1 MGLLSILSLLGA
13 ICLFLY
19 GMKVMSEGLQKA
31 AGDRLRGILSAMTR
45 NHFTGFITG
54 LFITALIQSSSASTV
69 MLVSFVNAGLMSL
82 GQAIAVIF
90 GANVGSTFTA
100 LIIAFFGF
108 KVDIGLFVLPL
119 IAVAVPMIF
128 SKKSRRKSIGE
139 FLIGFSLLFMGL
151 GLINDNFVLDENTV
165 SFLQGYANMGVG
177 SMLIFF
183 TFGLVLTMVIQ
194 SSAASFAIALVMCTK
209 GWIPYDL
216 ACAVVLGSNMGTT
229 ITPVLASLSGNVAAK
244 RAAGSHVLYNIV
256 NLIWA
261 MAIFYPFVHF
271 NSWLTDF
278 FGLGNPTEAAEKLI
292 VAKGNIA
299 GAALASLQFT
309 ISMGMTMYHI
319 VYNIISLL
327 LNIWFVDLY
336 AKVVTRIFPSKK
348 KKEEEEFQLKYISA
362 GVINAS
368 ELNIAQAEKEMYV
381 FAQRVERMIY
391 MAQELIHTK
400 PKTEDFAKLQSR
412 IGKYED
418 ISDRMEIEIANF
430 LNRIAEGRLSN
441 DGKKRIAAL
450 LRIDSEIES
459 IADSCF
465 SVGKEIVRKHEGD
478 AHFDQTIYDNIDAMF
493 VLVKDAM
500 KNMLVLLSDF
510 EHIDEDDIIASYNK
524 EREINNFRNQL
535 RTQNFTNINNQL
547 YLYQAGIF
555 YMDVIGD
562 LEKTGDYIINVVDAL
577 KDRYLQPKVAK

>member
-151 GLINDNFVLDENTV
+151 DLINDNFVLDENTV

>member
-108 KVDIGLFVLPL
+108 KVDIGMFVLPL

-151 GLINDNFVLDENTV
+151 DLINDNFVLDENTV

-299 GAALASLQFT
+299 GAALTSLQFT

>member
-108 KVDIGLFVLPL
+108 KVDIGMFVLPL

-151 GLINDNFVLDENTV
+151 DLINDNFVLDENTV

>member
-1 MGLLSILSLLGA
+1 
-13 ICLFLY
+13 
-19 GMKVMSEGLQKA
+19 
-31 AGDRLRGILSAMTR
+31 
-45 NHFTGFITG
+45 
-54 LFITALIQSSSASTV
+54 
-69 MLVSFVNAGLMSL
+69 
-82 GQAIAVIF
+82 
-90 GANVGSTFTA
+90 
-100 LIIAFFGF
+100 
-108 KVDIGLFVLPL
+108 
-119 IAVAVPMIF
+119 
-128 SKKSRRKSIGE
+128 
-139 FLIGFSLLFMGL
+139 
-151 GLINDNFVLDENTV
+151 
-165 SFLQGYANMGVG
+165 
-177 SMLIFF
+177 
-183 TFGLVLTMVIQ
+183 
-194 SSAASFAIALVMCTK
+194 
-209 GWIPYDL
+209 
-216 ACAVVLGSNMGTT
+216 
-229 ITPVLASLSGNVAAK
+229 
-244 RAAGSHVLYNIV
+244 
-256 NLIWA
+256 
-261 MAIFYPFVHF
+261 
-271 NSWLTDF
+271 
-278 FGLGNPTEAAEKLI
+278 
-292 VAKGNIA
+292 
-299 GAALASLQFT
+299 
-309 ISMGMTMYHI
+309 
-319 VYNIISLL
+319 
-327 LNIWFVDLY
+327 
-336 AKVVTRIFPSKK
+336 
-348 KKEEEEFQLKYISA
+348 
-362 GVINAS
+362 
-368 ELNIAQAEKEMYV
+368 MYV

>member
-151 GLINDNFVLDENTV
+151 DLINDNFVLDENTV

-348 KKEEEEFQLKYISA
+348 KKEEE
-362 GVINAS
+362 
-368 ELNIAQAEKEMYV
+368 
-381 FAQRVERMIY
+381 
-391 MAQELIHTK
+391 
-400 PKTEDFAKLQSR
+400 
-412 IGKYED
+412 
-418 ISDRMEIEIANF
+418 
-430 LNRIAEGRLSN
+430 
-441 DGKKRIAAL
+441 
-450 LRIDSEIES
+450 
-459 IADSCF
+459 
-465 SVGKEIVRKHEGD
+465 
-478 AHFDQTIYDNIDAMF
+478 
-493 VLVKDAM
+493 
-500 KNMLVLLSDF
+500 
-510 EHIDEDDIIASYNK
+510 
-524 EREINNFRNQL
+524 
-535 RTQNFTNINNQL
+535 
-547 YLYQAGIF
+547 
-555 YMDVIGD
+555 
-562 LEKTGDYIINVVDAL
+562 
-577 KDRYLQPKVAK
+577 